1 MSITLQSQIACARL
15 EVKHRMKKFPRLVE
29 AGKMTAQQAQNEI
42 RAMQAIVSTLE
53 SLRER
58 GTANG

>member
-1 MSITLQSQIACARL
+1 MSVPLQAQIACARR
-15 EVKHRMKKFPRLVE
+15 EVQHRMKKFPRLVE

-53 SLRER
+53 ALREKK
-58 GTANG
+58 

>member
-1 MSITLQSQIACARL
+1 MTVSLQIQINTVRR
-15 EVKHRMKKFPRLVE
+15 EVQHRMKKFPRLVE

-53 SLRER
+53 SLREKK
-58 GTANG
+58 

>member
-1 MSITLQSQIACARL
+1 MSVSIHTQLACARR
-15 EVKHRMKKFPRLVE
+15 EVHHRMKKFPRLVE

-53 SLRER
+53 SLREKK
-58 GTANG
+58 